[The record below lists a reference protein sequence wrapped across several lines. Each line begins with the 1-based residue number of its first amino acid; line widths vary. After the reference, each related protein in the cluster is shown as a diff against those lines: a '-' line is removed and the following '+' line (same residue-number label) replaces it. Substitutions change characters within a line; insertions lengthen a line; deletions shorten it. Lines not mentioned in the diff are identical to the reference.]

1 MSVKVN
7 RSNKVGSYQII
18 LSVDPFVI
26 DKMKDKVTASRFLFD
41 EIINSRF
48 STIFNSADSNFIEMR
63 HDFNSEKRTGSTVN
77 INMFDPGLNFLNEMF
92 FQFNQRSLKTITNA
106 KKNEDTEIRKL
117 FSELNNRTRTFWDT
131 RRV

>member
-1 MSVKVN
+1 
-7 RSNKVGSYQII
+7 
-18 LSVDPFVI
+18 
-26 DKMKDKVTASRFLFD
+26 
-41 EIINSRF
+41 
-48 STIFNSADSNFIEMR
+48 MR

-117 FSELNNRTRTFWDT
+117 FSELNNKDKDILGYEEGIELLDKYLSETPQYVDKFSEDVDGLSFGGYQSAGRTVPSTDADQYINQKIVNAIET
-131 RRV
+131 